1 MHGGDN
7 NDNGEG
13 DMVGDR
19 QGVPNHQGMET
30 PCETFISYILFS
42 F

>member
-19 QGVPNHQGMET
+19 QGVPSHQGMET
-30 PCETFISYILFS
+30 LCETIISYILLPF
-42 F
+42 